1 MRHETNRT
9 RNGDVHFYMPEQDT
23 GRLKPIIYIGAK
35 GRTRSF
41 SHRKDSVHWPVV
53 RQPCPSSEYT
63 VNCRDSSEI
72 ESVDIRRLTKEVY
85 PLYPNWDMFR
95 T

>member
-23 GRLKPIIYIGAK
+23 GRLKPIKYIGAK

-41 SHRKDSVHWPVV
+41 SHRKDSVH
-53 RQPCPSSEYT
+53 
-63 VNCRDSSEI
+63 
-72 ESVDIRRLTKEVY
+72 
-85 PLYPNWDMFR
+85 
-95 T
+95 